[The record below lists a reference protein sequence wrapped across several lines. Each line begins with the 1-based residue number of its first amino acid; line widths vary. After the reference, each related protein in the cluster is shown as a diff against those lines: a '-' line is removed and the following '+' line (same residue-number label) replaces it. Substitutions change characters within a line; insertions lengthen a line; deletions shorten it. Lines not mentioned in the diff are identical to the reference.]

1 MQSVVPQEWPRSL
14 GISESAIALYQAS
27 DVIDLHVDTFI
38 WRRIFGYDLNKAHG
52 TGLLDARIFG
62 QADLPRV
69 IDAGLSGAHWVI
81 TTNPLRTRRGKRDT
95 FFANLETLCSQLT
108 QGGQA
113 EIVSTTSGYR
123 AARARGKHAA
133 FIAVQGGNA
142 LEQDLTDIDRL
153 SDGRLVRVTL
163 VHFTRSRIG
172 AAALP
177 SLLVRGSR
185 RLTDFGA
192 DFVRAL
198 NRQRIFVDLAHISRE
213 GFDDVLKVH
222 DASQPLL
229 ITHTG
234 VDAVYPHWRNATDDQ
249 LRAVAATG
257 GVVGVMFQG
266 QFLGKGQVSAAH
278 VVDHLQH
285 IIELVG
291 EDHAALGSDF
301 DGAIIPP
308 RDLKSVLDLPRLV
321 ELMIRRG
328 FGDRAIKKILGQ
340 NFLRALTLLRG

>member
-1 MQSVVPQEWPRSL
+1 MQSASSEQRATAL
-14 GISESAIALYQAS
+14 GISEAAVALYQSS

-38 WRRIFGYDLNKAHG
+38 WRRVFGYDLNKQHG
-52 TGLLDARIFG
+52 TGLLDARFFG

-69 IDAGLSGAHWVI
+69 LASGLTGAQWVV
-81 TTNPLRTRRGKRDT
+81 TTNPLRTRKGKRDT
-95 FFANLETLCSQLT
+95 FFANLAALSAQLT
-108 QGGQA
+108 ATGQA
-113 EIVSTTSGYR
+113 EIVTSTASYR
-123 AARARGKHAA
+123 AARARGKHGA

-142 LEQDLTDIDRL
+142 LEHDLADFDRL
-153 SDGRLVRVTL
+153 ADGRLVRVTL

-177 SLLVRGSR
+177 ALLVRGDRS
-185 RLTDFGA
+185 LTMFGA
-192 DFVRAL
+192 ELVRAL

-213 GFDDVLKVH
+213 GFADVLKVH
-222 DASQPLL
+222 DGTQPLL

-257 GVVGVMFQG
+257 GVIGVMFQC
-266 QFLGKGQVSAAH
+266 QFLGKGKVNAER

-285 IIELVG
+285 IVELVG

-308 RDLKSVLDLPRLV
+308 RDLKSVLELPRLV
-321 ELMIRRG
+321 EIMLRRG
-328 FGDRAIKKILGQ
+328 FGERAIKKILGQ

>member
-1 MQSVVPQEWPRSL
+1 MNRVDPKAWVEGL
-14 GISESAIALYQAS
+14 GISEAAVALYQQS
-27 DVIDLHVDTFI
+27 DVIDLHIDTFI
-38 WRRIFGYDLNKAHG
+38 WRRVFGYDLNKAHG
-52 TGLLDARIFG
+52 TGLLDARFYG

-69 IDAGLSGAHWVI
+69 LSAGLTGAHWVV

-95 FFANLETLCSQLT
+95 FFANLDALSAQLA
-108 QGGQA
+108 QSGA
-113 EIVSTTSGYR
+113 VDIVTNVAGYR

-133 FIAVQGGNA
+133 FLAVQGGNA
-142 LEQDLTDIDRL
+142 LEHDLTDFERL
-153 SDGRLVRVTL
+153 ADGRLLRVTL

-177 SLLVRGSR
+177 PLLVHGPRQ
-185 RLTDFGA
+185 LTAFGA

-198 NRQRIFVDLAHISRE
+198 NQQRIFVDLAHISRE
-213 GFDDVLKVH
+213 GFADVLRVH
-222 DASQPLL
+222 DQSQPLL

-234 VDAVYPHWRNATDDQ
+234 CDAVHPHWRNATDDQ

-257 GVVGVMFQG
+257 GVIGVMFQC
-266 QFLGKGQVSAAH
+266 QFLGEGHVRAER

-285 IIELVG
+285 IITLVG
-291 EDHAALGSDF
+291 EDYAALGSDF

-308 RDLKSVLDLPRLV
+308 RDLKSVLELPRLV
-321 ELMIRRG
+321 DIMLRRG
-328 FGDRAIKKILGQ
+328 FEERVIRKVLGQ

>member
-1 MQSVVPQEWPRSL
+1 MNSADPNAWAEHL
-14 GISESAIALYQAS
+14 GISESAVALYRTS
-27 DVIDLHVDTFI
+27 DVIDLHIDTFI
-38 WRRIFGYDLNKAHG
+38 WHRVFGYDLNRAHG
-52 TGLLDARIFG
+52 TGLLDARFYG

-69 IDAGLSGAHWVI
+69 LSAGLTGAQWVI

-95 FFANLETLCSQLT
+95 FFANLEELSEQLT
-108 QGGQA
+108 QSGA
-113 EIVSTTSGYR
+113 VDIVTNTAGYR
-123 AARARGKHAA
+123 VARARGKHAA
-133 FIAVQGGNA
+133 FLAVQGGNA
-142 LEQDLTDIDRL
+142 LEHDLSDLARFA
-153 SDGRLVRVTL
+153 DGRLVRVTL

-177 SLLVRGSR
+177 SLLVRGDR
-185 RLTDFGA
+185 QLTAFGA

-198 NRQRIFVDLAHISRE
+198 NQQRIFVDLAHISRE
-213 GFDDVLKVH
+213 GFAGVLKVH
-222 DASQPLL
+222 DPSQPLL

-234 VDAVYPHWRNATDDQ
+234 CDAVYRHWRNATDDQ

-257 GVVGVMFQG
+257 GVIGVMFQC
-266 QFLGKGQVSAAH
+266 QFLGPGPVSAER

-308 RDLKSVLDLPRLV
+308 RDLKSVLELPRLV
-321 ELMIRRG
+321 DLMLRRG
-328 FGDRAIKKILGQ
+328 FEERVIRKVLGQ